1 MRQQHAPTAVAVHT
15 EIVEDL
21 FGILACI
28 SAVLKFFIR
37 WGNNL
42 SAGETSY
49 RYHTE
54 SISSCSLTIRFL
66 EFLTCTATM
75 RFLRFFLPGVVDKQG
90 PVICKVDF
98 LDLGVV

>member
-1 MRQQHAPTAVAVHT
+1 MLPHDPSLVRVEIVNNLLVRQQHTPTTVAVHA

-21 FGILACI
+21 FRILARI
-28 SAVLKFFIR
+28 TAVFKFFIR

-49 RYHTE
+49 RYHTD
-54 SISSCSLTIRFL
+54 SISFCSLTIRFL

-75 RFLRFFLPGVVDKQG
+75 RFLRFFLP
-90 PVICKVDF
+90 
-98 LDLGVV
+98 